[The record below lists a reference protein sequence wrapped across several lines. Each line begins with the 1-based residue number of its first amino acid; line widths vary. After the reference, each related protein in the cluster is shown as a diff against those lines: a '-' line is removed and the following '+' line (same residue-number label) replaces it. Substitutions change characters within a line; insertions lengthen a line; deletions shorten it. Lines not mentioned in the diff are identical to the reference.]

1 MNLLNI
7 LNNPVARAF
16 SFLLFIGFCITIA
29 YYKGYKACE
38 RDMALKLQNVT
49 IEHNQK
55 IIETERNLQNKQN
68 QIVADYLQQISLL
81 EAQHNEDKI
90 NLDNLRDAFDV
101 KLNGMCN
108 TNNSGSS
115 TVSTKTG
122 TQSNLKCYTDS
133 ELQRKI
139 ERSLAIAR
147 EADELAIKY
156 NTLLKTC
163 STNYD
168 SVQ

>member
-1 MNLLNI
+1 MNLLN
-7 LNNPVARAF
+7 NPVMRVF
-16 SFLLFIGFCITIA
+16 SFLLFIGFIIMTA

-38 RDMALKLQNVT
+38 RDVALKLQNVT

-101 KLNGMCN
+101 KLDGMCN
-108 TNNSGSS
+108 ANNSGSS

-122 TQSNLKCYTDS
+122 TQSNLKCYTRA

-139 ERSLAIAR
+139 EQSMAIVRECDQVALRYRSLLEWCNQR
-147 EADELAIKY
+147 
-156 NTLLKTC
+156 
-163 STNYD
+163 
-168 SVQ
+168 

>member
-1 MNLLNI
+1 MNLLNS
-7 LNNPVARAF
+7 PVARAF
-16 SFLLFIGFCITIA
+16 SFLLFIGFCIMVA
-29 YYKGYKACE
+29 YYKGYSACE
-38 RDMALKLQNVT
+38 RDIALKLQNAT

-101 KLNGMCN
+101 KLDGMCN
-108 TNNSGSS
+108 ADNSGSS
-115 TVSTKTG
+115 TVSKKAG
-122 TQSNLKCYTDS
+122 TQSKLRCYTES

-139 ERSLAIAR
+139 KESLDITN
-147 EADELAIKY
+147 ECDKLSHKY
-156 NTLLKTC
+156 NALLEWCKL
-163 STNYD
+163 
-168 SVQ
+168 

>member
-1 MNLLNI
+1 MNLLNS
-7 LNNPVARAF
+7 PVMRVF
-16 SFLLFIGFCITIA
+16 SFLLFIGFIIMTA

-115 TVSTKTG
+115 TMSTKTG
-122 TQSNLKCYTDS
+122 TQSNLKCYTES
-133 ELQRKI
+133 ELLRKI

-147 EADELAIKY
+147 EADELAVKY

-163 STNYD
+163 STN
-168 SVQ
+168 

>member
-7 LNNPVARAF
+7 LNSPVTRAF
-16 SFLLFIGFCITIA
+16 SFLLFIGVCITIA
-29 YYKGYKACE
+29 YYKGYSACE
-38 RDMALKLQNVT
+38 RDVALKLQNAT

-101 KLNGMCN
+101 KLDGMCN
-108 TNNSGSS
+108 ANNSGSS

-122 TQSNLKCYTDS
+122 TQSNLKCYTES
-133 ELQRKI
+133 ELLRKI

-147 EADELAIKY
+147 EADELAVKY
-156 NTLLKTC
+156 NTLLRTC
-163 STNYD
+163 STK
-168 SVQ
+168 QKEK

>member
-1 MNLLNI
+1 MNLLNS
-7 LNNPVARAF
+7 PVMRVF
-16 SFLLFIGFCITIA
+16 SFLLFIGFIIMTA

-38 RDMALKLQNVT
+38 RDVALKLQNVT

-81 EAQHNEDKI
+81 EAQHNEDQI

-101 KLNGMCN
+101 KLDGMCN
-108 TNNSGSS
+108 ANNSGSS
-115 TVSTKTG
+115 TVSKKTG
-122 TQSNLKCYTDS
+122 TQSHLKCYTRA

-139 ERSLAIAR
+139 EQSMAIVRECDQVALRYRSLLEWCNQR
-147 EADELAIKY
+147 
-156 NTLLKTC
+156 
-163 STNYD
+163 
-168 SVQ
+168 

>member
-7 LNNPVARAF
+7 LNNPVMRAF

-29 YYKGYKACE
+29 YYKGYSACE
-38 RDMALKLQNVT
+38 RDVALKLQSAT

-101 KLNGMCN
+101 KLDSMCN
-108 TNNSGSS
+108 TNNSGSP
-115 TVSTKTG
+115 TMSTKTG
-122 TQSNLKCYTDS
+122 TQSNLKCYTKS
-133 ELQRKI
+133 ELLRKI

-147 EADELAIKY
+147 EADELAVKY

-163 STNYD
+163 STN
-168 SVQ
+168 

>member
-1 MNLLNI
+1 MNLLN
-7 LNNPVARAF
+7 NPVMRVF
-16 SFLLFIGFCITIA
+16 SFLLFIGFIIMTA

-101 KLNGMCN
+101 KLDGMCN

-122 TQSNLKCYTDS
+122 TQSNLKCYTRA

-139 ERSLAIAR
+139 ERSMAIAR
-147 EADELAIKY
+147 EADELAVKY

-163 STNYD
+163 STN
-168 SVQ
+168 

>member
-7 LNNPVARAF
+7 LNSPIARAF

-29 YYKGYKACE
+29 YYKGYSACE
-38 RDMALKLQNVT
+38 RDVALKLQNVT

-101 KLNGMCN
+101 KLDSMCN
-108 TNNSGSS
+108 TNNSGSP

-122 TQSNLKCYTDS
+122 TQSNLKCYTES
-133 ELQRKI
+133 ELLRKI

-147 EADELAIKY
+147 EADELAVKY
-156 NTLLKTC
+156 NTLLRTC
-163 STNYD
+163 STK
-168 SVQ
+168 

>member
-1 MNLLNI
+1 MNLMNI
-7 LNNPVARAF
+7 LNSPIARAF

-29 YYKGYKACE
+29 YYKGYSTCE
-38 RDMALKLQNVT
+38 RDVALKLQNAT

-101 KLNGMCN
+101 KLDGMCN

-115 TVSTKTG
+115 TMSTKTG
-122 TQSNLKCYTDS
+122 TQSNLKCYTRA

-139 ERSLAIAR
+139 ERSMAIVR
-147 EADELAIKY
+147 ECDQVALRY
-156 NTLLKTC
+156 RSLLEWCKT
-163 STNYD
+163 YD

>member
-1 MNLLNI
+1 MNLLSI
-7 LNNPVARAF
+7 LNSPIARAF

-29 YYKGYKACE
+29 YYKGYSACE

-55 IIETERNLQNKQN
+55 IIETERTLQNKQN

-122 TQSNLKCYTDS
+122 TQSNLKCYTRA

-139 ERSLAIAR
+139 ERSMAIAR

-163 STNYD
+163 STN
-168 SVQ
+168 

>member
-1 MNLLNI
+1 MNLLSI
-7 LNNPVARAF
+7 LNNPVTRAF
-16 SFLLFIGFCITIA
+16 SFLLFIGFCIMVA
-29 YYKGYKACE
+29 YYKGYSACE
-38 RDMALKLQNVT
+38 RDVALKLQNVT

-101 KLNGMCN
+101 KLDGMCN

-115 TVSTKTG
+115 TMSTKTG
-122 TQSNLKCYTDS
+122 TQSNLKCYTRA

-139 ERSLAIAR
+139 ERSMAIAR

-163 STNYD
+163 STN
-168 SVQ
+168 